1 MKGCCFRF
9 VHQQLHSFVREKIPL
24 LLYNNGIRFVYLVAS
39 IIRIEVFLVKFCYLE
54 WSTYIFTN
62 KCLVA
67 IYPFVTI
74 SILCVYIY
82 TCIDASMN
90 NELWKCVRKDIERDN
105 TWQWAVNALSFPWVR
120 DNCII
125 YEWQRKGTSVNCIW
139 AT

>member
-1 MKGCCFRF
+1 MKGLCFRF
-9 VHQQLHSFVREKIPL
+9 IDQHLPPFMCEEITH
-24 LLYNNGIRFVYLVAS
+24 LLYNAGICFVYHIAS
-39 IIRIEVFLVKFCYLE
+39 ITRVEVFLVKFCFLK

-62 KCLVA
+62 KCRVA
-67 IYPFVTI
+67 IYPWVTI
-74 SILCVYIY
+74 SILYVHIY

-90 NELWKCVRKDIERDN
+90 NELWKCVHKDIERDN

-125 YEWQRKGTSVNCIW
+125 HEWQRKVTSVNCIW